1 MKHLSI
7 ARYKQQN
14 SFANHQGRNVAL
26 NVWFKH
32 LHDHYPQ
39 DCTMDINEA
48 TLDKF
53 EYLDLKE
60 QRMIEESEKQIK
72 FVDYIDGE
80 EDEDNIRGEIL

>member
-1 MKHLSI
+1 
-7 ARYKQQN
+7 
-14 SFANHQGRNVAL
+14 
-26 NVWFKH
+26 
-32 LHDHYPQ
+32 
-39 DCTMDINEA
+39 MDINEA

>member
-1 MKHLSI
+1 MRHLSI
-7 ARYKQQN
+7 DRYKQQN
-14 SFANHQGRNVAL
+14 SFANREGRSVAL

-39 DCTMDINEA
+39 DCTINVNEA

-60 QRMIEESEKQIK
+60 QNMIEISEKQIK
-72 FVDYIDGE
+72 FVDYGGN
-80 EDEDNIRGEIL
+80 EDEDNIRGDIL

>member
-1 MKHLSI
+1 MKHPSI
-7 ARYKQQN
+7 DRYKQQN

-39 DCTMDINEA
+39 DCTMEINEA

-72 FVDYIDGE
+72 FDYIDGE

>member
-1 MKHLSI
+1 ME
-7 ARYKQQN
+7 
-14 SFANHQGRNVAL
+14 
-26 NVWFKH
+26 
-32 LHDHYPQ
+32 
-39 DCTMDINEA
+39 INEA

-72 FVDYIDGE
+72 FDYIDGE